1 VIDIRE
7 PEKILKNPL
16 RDIPEKQEIPF
27 YKINNEFAKLDQSKK
42 YLLYCEKGTLSKLH
56 AMYLREK

>member
-1 VIDIRE
+1 LIDIRE

-16 RDIPEKQEIPF
+16 SNISEKFEIPF

-42 YLLYCEKGTLSKLH
+42 YYLYCEKGTLSKLH
-56 AMYLREK
+56 AMYLQEK